1 MAPFGFL
8 FYRNQPELY
17 GLLPD
22 GRIIVFAGYHT
33 VAKKG
38 SEYLQDIRELDT
50 ETMVWSRPRVVGEF
64 PEKRMQHRT
73 CMMGRQMVMFGGWT
87 GVKQKDWS
95 NKDDKGGKDGEND
108 GVAKSSKNLLCL
120 DTDSMEWFYPTF
132 GGPEPERLYGHTIT
146 RVGTSLFL
154 IGGWDGT
161 RPLNEVVVL
170 EFPPPDDNPEDEVVY
185 NDQ

>member
-1 MAPFGFL
+1 
-8 FYRNQPELY
+8 
-17 GLLPD
+17 
-22 GRIIVFAGYHT
+22 
-33 VAKKG
+33 
-38 SEYLQDIRELDT
+38 
-50 ETMVWSRPRVVGEF
+50 
-64 PEKRMQHRT
+64 
-73 CMMGRQMVMFGGWT
+73 
-87 GVKQKDWS
+87 
-95 NKDDKGGKDGEND
+95 
-108 GVAKSSKNLLCL
+108 
-120 DTDSMEWFYPTF
+120 MEWFFPTF